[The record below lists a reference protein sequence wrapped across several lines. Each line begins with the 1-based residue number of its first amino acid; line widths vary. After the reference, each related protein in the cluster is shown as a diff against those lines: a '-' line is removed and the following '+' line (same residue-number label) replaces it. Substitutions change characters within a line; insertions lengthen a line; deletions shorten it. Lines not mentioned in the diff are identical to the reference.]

1 MDKKAFIRKQY
12 FLKRKKNYFRI
23 SPNYFN
29 PLIKL
34 LKKKNKVG
42 NLKISIYFP
51 SSFEVDLLRIIEIE
65 YFRTCIFLLP
75 VIENNNTINFYR
87 WKKNDVLKINKY
99 GIPEP
104 IKSHKEIPDVALVP
118 LLAFDKNKNRLGY
131 GKGFYDKYLNNQI
144 KINKKNIL
152 TVGIAFSFQ
161 KHHNLPIKNN
171 DYNLDYVITEKGIIE

>member
-1 MDKKAFIRKQY
+1 M
-12 FLKRKKNYFRI
+12 
-23 SPNYFN
+23 
-29 PLIKL
+29 
-34 LKKKNKVG
+34 
-42 NLKISIYFP
+42 KI
-51 SSFEVDLLRIIEIE
+51 
-65 YFRTCIFLLP
+65 
-75 VIENNNTINFYR
+75 TIQLTFTGE
-87 WKKNDVLKINKY
+87 KNDVLKINKY